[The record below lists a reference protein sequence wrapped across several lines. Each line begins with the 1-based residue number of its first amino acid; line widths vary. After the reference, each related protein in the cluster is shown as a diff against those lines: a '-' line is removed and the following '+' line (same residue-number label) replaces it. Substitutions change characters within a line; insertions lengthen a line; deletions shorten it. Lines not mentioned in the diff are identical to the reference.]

1 MNRVKQEL
9 ESENLVAC
17 RICLAW
23 EGRLFDI
30 REWGLDQVYEELM
43 GTTLSAW
50 DGLPQHL
57 CAWCR
62 AQLAR
67 AQALRARC
75 RRADS
80 LLKQAL
86 MHQHFISNSYIRTID
101 RRAQKLTHPYSN
113 HISKETIDI
122 VFEEIIRTP
131 KDVKDELERDMIVD
145 DDDVDI
151 DDDLFLPNDDM
162 KPFDINF
169 ADVSLVKDDD
179 LTDVSPDKSK
189 IIVEEGILPKRTTRK
204 PSKRKKAEEIEIEPP
219 KRKRSQKK
227 TQEKESSVKFV
238 VKKKEK
244 RLKKSKIKREEDY
257 KEFEKKYDFQVKC
270 LTEEEM
276 VEDMERR
283 KLSDKAIK
291 GVVKCQLC
299 YKGFMNNTTLEN
311 HMKIAHDP
319 SVGSNECHLC
329 HSRYRFAVNLR
340 QHVQNAH
347 QLMFKCRQCGE
358 IVWGESHAVLHAG
371 IHAGTTLKCRHC
383 DKQFVKKTTRTTH
396 MRMAHPVENA
406 AGGTCEVCG
415 ETFTS
420 RRGLR
425 SHKARTHNKQLQPSV
440 PGLFCRKCRVQF
452 ESKQALQHHKQQQ
465 EGQRCHNDHSA
476 CEQCGALYPTEDELI
491 RHKHEAHGV
500 QLFTCD
506 ACSKSFLSKVSLSV
520 HIDRV
525 HLHIKPVRPN
535 RPKPAGERR
544 GSKPKPKQKFK
555 LDNMCE
561 ICGKAYSCLALLKTH
576 QMRHTGDRPFKCTEC
591 PKGFVTATLLREH
604 RDIVHARLR
613 KYRCPECPK
622 TFLHQSSVYVHR
634 AIHTGEKAY
643 ECSFCGKAFT
653 QAGTLHTHVKFVHM
667 KVKPPPRKRN
677 KHMDA

>member
-9 ESENLVAC
+9 ESDNLVAC

-30 REWGLDQVYEELM
+30 REWGLDQVYVELM

-75 RRADS
+75 RRADA

-86 MHQHFISNSYIRTID
+86 LHQHFISNSYIRTID
-101 RRAQKLTHPYSN
+101 RKAQKLTHPLSN
-113 HISKETIDI
+113 HTTKETIDI
-122 VFEEIIRTP
+122 VFEEIQTSN
-131 KDVKDELERDMIVD
+131 DVKDELGRDMIGD
-145 DDDVDI
+145 DDHVDM
-151 DDDLFLPNDDM
+151 DDDLFLSNDDM

-179 LTDVSPDKSK
+179 LTEISLDKSK
-189 IIVEEGILPKRTTRK
+189 IIVEEVTSKRITRK
-204 PSKRKKAEEIEIEPP
+204 AKRKKAEEIEIEIR

-227 TQEKESSVKFV
+227 TREKESSVKFV

-452 ESKQALQHHKQQQ
+452 ESKPALQHHKQQQ
-465 EGQRCHNDHSA
+465 DGQRCHNDHSA

-677 KHMDA
+677 KHLMDA

>member
-1 MNRVKQEL
+1 MNRVKEEL
-9 ESENLVAC
+9 ESDNLVAC
-17 RICLAW
+17 RVCLAW

-30 REWGLDQVYEELM
+30 REWGLDQVYVEIM

-75 RRADS
+75 RRADA
-80 LLKQAL
+80 LLRQAL
-86 MHQHFISNSYIRTID
+86 LHQHFITNSYIRNID
-101 RRAQKLTHPYSN
+101 RKAHKLTHTLSN
-113 HISKETIDI
+113 HIIKETIDI
-122 VFEEIIRTP
+122 VFEEIQTSN
-131 KDVKDELERDMIVD
+131 DVKDELMRDMIVD
-145 DDDVDI
+145 DHVDM

-179 LTDVSPDKSK
+179 LTEVSPDKSK
-189 IIVEEGILPKRTTRK
+189 IIVEEDILPKRTTRK
-204 PSKRKKAEEIEIEPP
+204 TSKRKKADIIEVESP

-227 TQEKESSVKFV
+227 TREKETSVKFV

-452 ESKQALQHHKQQQ
+452 DSKQALQHHKQQQ

-544 GSKPKPKQKFK
+544 GQKPKPKQKFK

-591 PKGFVTATLLREH
+591 PKGFVTATLLRCLALLKTH
-604 RDIVHARLR
+604 QMRHTGDRPF
-613 KYRCPECPK
+613 KCTECPK
-622 TFLHQSSVYVHR
+622 GFVTATLLRCLALLKTHQMR
-634 AIHTGEKAY
+634 HTGDRPFKCT
-643 ECSFCGKAFT
+643 ECPKGFDTA
-653 QAGTLHTHVKFVHM
+653 TLLRVCSSHCRF
-667 KVKPPPRKRN
+667 R
-677 KHMDA
+677 